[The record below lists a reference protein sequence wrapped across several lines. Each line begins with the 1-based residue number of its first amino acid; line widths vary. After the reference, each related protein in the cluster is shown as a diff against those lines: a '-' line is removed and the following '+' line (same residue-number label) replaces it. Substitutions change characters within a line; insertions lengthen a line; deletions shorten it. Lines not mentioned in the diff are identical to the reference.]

1 MLATV
6 KGYVNLDECGQ
17 RANKK
22 SGEVIPYVSLV
33 SGKEIVQILGV
44 DYSEMKPFGYYEIP
58 CEVTSGQYGLYVKAI
73 SEGIK

>member
-6 KGYVNLDECGQ
+6 RGYANLDQCGQ

-22 SGEVIPYVSLV
+22 TGEVIPFVSLV

-58 CEVTSGQYGLYVKAI
+58 CEITSGQYGLYVKAVTEE
-73 SEGIK
+73 SK